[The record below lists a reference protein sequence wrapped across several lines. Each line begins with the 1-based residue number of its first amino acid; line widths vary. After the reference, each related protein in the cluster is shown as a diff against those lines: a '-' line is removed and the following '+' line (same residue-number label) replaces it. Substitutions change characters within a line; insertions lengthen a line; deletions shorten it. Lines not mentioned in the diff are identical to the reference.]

1 MSDYFTTPWTVADQ
15 APLSMGFPRREY
27 WSGFPFPS
35 PGDLLN
41 PGMKLKSPAWQ
52 ADSLP
57 LSHQGSPQYQNCIQA
72 KLLQLYP
79 ILCNPMDC
87 NPPGSSANFQHS
99 INIIKSLAISWYVS
113 LQPLSPPQRL
123 QDGVEISDPLTRSLR
138 LVLNRKMTWLD
149 TLKGLL

>member
-57 LSHQGSPQYQNCIQA
+57 PSHQGSPQYQNCIQA

-79 ILCNPMDC
+79 ILCNAMDC
-87 NPPGSSANFQHS
+87 NPLGSSVNFQH
-99 INIIKSLAISWYVS
+99 
-113 LQPLSPPQRL
+113 
-123 QDGVEISDPLTRSLR
+123 
-138 LVLNRKMTWLD
+138 
-149 TLKGLL
+149 

>member
-1 MSDYFTTPWTVADQ
+1 MEFSKPEYWSVQPFPFPGDLPNPGIETKSPASQVDSLPAAPPGKSESRKSSHLVVSAIPWSAACQV
-15 APLSMGFPRREY
+15 PRSMGFPRREY

-87 NPPGSSANFQHS
+87 NPPGSSVNFQH
-99 INIIKSLAISWYVS
+99 
-113 LQPLSPPQRL
+113 
-123 QDGVEISDPLTRSLR
+123 
-138 LVLNRKMTWLD
+138 
-149 TLKGLL
+149 